1 MNPTWAFIANL
12 KAGHKTSQKK
22 WNRIQQQL
30 QEAGVAFVPFYTDHV
45 GHARELA
52 MEALDQGYKHI
63 AVMGG
68 DGTIS
73 EVVDGIFKSG
83 KPTNDITVGLLPF
96 GTGNDWAR
104 YWGIKNTK
112 TAIQCLSAGKTVT
125 IDMGKVCFEDDDHTI
140 RYFINAFGFGFDARV
155 LELTNRLQHW
165 FKGKSWTYTFALF
178 LAVLKH
184 RTQSMQFETETVT
197 ETFACYTASVG
208 NGVYTGGGIPQTPLA
223 QPTDQWM
230 DVMAMGKLSFGGLL
244 KALRLVF
251 VGRLLEHPSVHFYR
265 VQKLTVSSDQPMVS
279 EVDGILQPISQQFT
293 VEVLPQ
299 ALQFVCP

>member
-1 MNPTWAFIANL
+1 MKPTWAFIANL

-30 QEAGVAFVPFYTDHV
+30 KDAGVLYDPFYTDHV

-52 MEALDQGYKHI
+52 LLALQQGYKHI

-73 EVVDGIFKSG
+73 EVIDGICQSG
-83 KPTNDITVGLLPF
+83 LPTFGITVGLLPF

-104 YWGIKNTK
+104 YWGVRTTRAAIACLAAAK
-112 TAIQCLSAGKTVT
+112 TTT
-125 IDMGKVCFEDDDHTI
+125 IDLGKVSFEDEARTV

-184 RTQSMQFETETVT
+184 RAQSMRFETEAGV
-197 ETFACYTASVG
+197 EEFPCFTASVG

-223 QPTDQWM
+223 KPTDEWL
-230 DVMAMGKLSFGGLL
+230 DVMAMGKLSFRGLI
-244 KALRLVF
+244 KALRFVF
-251 VGRLLEHPSVHFYR
+251 VGRLLEHPSVHFQR
-265 VQKLTVSSDQPMVS
+265 VQKVTVSSDQPIVS
-279 EVDGILQPISQQFT
+279 EVDGILQPFCKRFT
-293 VEVLPQ
+293 AEVLPK